1 MDKRKIVKFVF
12 IITLLLAML
21 AVCVWY
27 KPVNTVNM
35 KLSMKTTSNIEE
47 NDAYKIYYLE
57 NDGDSYSEEQTSY
70 CDVVAG
76 RENKIKFSVPAN
88 ASNIRLDVGMHEG
101 TITISGIVLQIG
113 SQKYNVTDKELQN
126 YISFDGI
133 ESLEIEDNS
142 LSIIVNT
149 DDPYVIWN
157 LKPYK
162 LQNIANKIVEIF
174 NTSF

>member
-57 NDGDSYSEEQTSY
+57 NDGDS
-70 CDVVAG
+70 
-76 RENKIKFSVPAN
+76 
-88 ASNIRLDVGMHEG
+88 
-101 TITISGIVLQIG
+101 
-113 SQKYNVTDKELQN
+113 
-126 YISFDGI
+126 
-133 ESLEIEDNS
+133 
-142 LSIIVNT
+142 
-149 DDPYVIWN
+149 
-157 LKPYK
+157 
-162 LQNIANKIVEIF
+162 
-174 NTSF
+174 